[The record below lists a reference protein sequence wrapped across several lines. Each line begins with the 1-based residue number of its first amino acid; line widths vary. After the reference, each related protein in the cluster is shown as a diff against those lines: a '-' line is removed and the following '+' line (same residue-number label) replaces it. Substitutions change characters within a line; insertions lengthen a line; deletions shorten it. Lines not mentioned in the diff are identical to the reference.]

1 MTIGLDPKK
10 EYEALIQTAAA
21 NLGYTV
27 YEASIRLKGAD
38 TKFAVKIDKPGVISI
53 EDCESYSRELSRL
66 LDEKGTLENYSLEI
80 SSPGLDR
87 KLVSK
92 EDFVRFVGSPVKVVY
107 EDNGGKCTKGELLS
121 AGDSAMCVLSDGRKV
136 EITYGAVKRANLDY

>member
-1 MTIGLDPKK
+1 MAIGFDPKK
-10 EYEALIQTAAA
+10 EYEALIQSAAA
-21 NLGYTV
+21 NLGYAV

-38 TKFAVKIDKPGVISI
+38 SKIAVKIDKPGAISI

-92 EDFVRFVGSPVKVVY
+92 EDFIRFVGAPVKVIY
-107 EDNGGKCTKGELLS
+107 EDNGGKCAKGELLS
-121 AGDSAMCVLSDGRKV
+121 ADDSVICVLSDGRRV
-136 EITYGAVKRANLDY
+136 EITYGAVKRAHLDY